1 MELHLFERGSHGE
14 TAALQASAR
23 CAFSLTCAGFSA
35 CTGFGLAKRIGPVR
49 AWTELCEAWLR
60 QRGLCD

>member
-1 MELHLFERGSHGE
+1 MELHLFERGSHG
-14 TAALQASAR
+14 
-23 CAFSLTCAGFSA
+23 
-35 CTGFGLAKRIGPVR
+35 FGLAKRLGPVR